1 MGDATVGQGERSCYL
16 QRDEFNRIKALGEQL
31 RLALR
36 RLLPMRR
43 ETFVV
48 STCNAEA
55 AAQLDAWPR
64 WPAPAKALV
73 GPEGSGKTHLASAW
87 AERTGAR
94 ILGPE
99 DALPDE
105 PGPAVVEDVD
115 RTDGG
120 ERLFHLLNRATSAR
134 NGLLLTAR
142 TPPAEWPAALPDLRS
157 RLNALPVLE
166 LGEPDDGVLAG
177 VLRRLFEERAFRPSP
192 ELVAYLASRI
202 ERSIPAAVTVVE
214 ALEIAASA
222 QHRPINRA
230 LAREVLAESHE
241 LPFD

>member
-1 MGDATVGQGERSCYL
+1 M
-16 QRDEFNRIKALGEQL
+16 GEQL

-36 RLLPMRR
+36 RTLPVRR

-48 STCNAEA
+48 SACNGEA
-55 AAQLDAWPR
+55 VARLDAWPR

-73 GPEGSGKTHLASAW
+73 GPEGSGKTHLATAW

-94 ILGPE
+94 VLGLQ
-99 DALPDE
+99 DALPE
-105 PGPAVVEDVD
+105 APGPVVIEDAD
-115 RTDGG
+115 RADGG
-120 ERLFHLLNRATSAR
+120 ERLFHLLNRATSPR
-134 NGLLLTAR
+134 QGLLLTAR

-177 VLRRLFEERAFRPSP
+177 VLRRLFEERAIRPSP

-202 ERSIPAAVTVVE
+202 ERSVPAAVAVVE
-214 ALEIAASA
+214 ALEAAASA
-222 QHRPINRA
+222 LHRPINRA

-241 LPFD
+241 LPFE